1 MSSVA
6 QGEHFQK
13 EAYMREL
20 ALQTG
25 AAVFE
30 GCGSLYREQ
39 SCIRGSVGFRVF
51 GHECRSNT
59 CLK

>member
-51 GHECRSNT
+51 GHE
-59 CLK
+59 